1 MAIAIALI
9 LLAGGS
15 ILFYFLSPWQ
25 LTPLASNWGAIDQ
38 TITITF
44 LVTGAVFLAVTL
56 FMVVALI
63 RYRDRGQRRAHY
75 EPENKRL
82 ELWLTGITTVG
93 IAALL
98 APGLFVWGAFVSVPD
113 DAHEVEVVGQ
123 QWHWSFRFP
132 GEDGEFGRA
141 RNGLMDES
149 NPYGIDPGDPRGE
162 DDVLVNEPHLQLP
175 VGRPVK
181 MLLRSKDVLHNFKV
195 APFRAKM
202 DAVPGQTTY
211 FWFTPSRTG
220 EFEAV
225 CAELCGI
232 AHFAMRGRVEVVEPE
247 RFDAWLAEQPTYGEL
262 VERGP
267 GDPEAGQEHFAACVA
282 CHGPQGGGQQAT
294 NAPRLAGLDADY
306 LKRQLRNFRSGAR
319 GEQEADRFGQQMRPF
334 AQSLQDSQAIR
345 DLAAHVE
352 TLPVEPTRATIVG
365 DLRRGEVLYRSC
377 ASCHGDDGTGRNAHK
392 APRLAGMDDWY
403 LVRQLHHFREGIRGR
418 HPRDV
423 YGNQMVDMAQV
434 LVDDAAV
441 RDVVAYIGTLA
452 GDGEVLASS
461 NNDTEE

>member
-9 LLAGGS
+9 VLAGGS
-15 ILFYFLSPWQ
+15 VLFYFLSPWQ

-38 TITITF
+38 TIVISF
-44 LVTGAVFLAVTL
+44 WVTGAVFVAVTL

-63 RYRDRGQRRAHY
+63 RFRHRDGRRASY

-132 GEDGEFGRA
+132 GEDGEFGAA
-141 RNGLMDES
+141 RNGLVDTA
-149 NPYGIDPGDPRGE
+149 NPYGIDPEDPHGE
-162 DDVLVNEPHLQLP
+162 DDVLVNEPRVLLP
-175 VGRPVK
+175 VDRPVK

-202 DAVPGQTTY
+202 DAVPGQRSY

-232 AHFAMRGRVEVVEPE
+232 AHFAMRGRVEVVEAE
-247 RFDAWLAEQPTYGEL
+247 RFEAWLAEQPTHGEL
-262 VERGP
+262 AERGP
-267 GDPEAGQEHFAACVA
+267 GDPEAGQQHFAACVA

-306 LKRQLRNFRSGAR
+306 LRRQLRNFRSGAR
-319 GEQEADRFGQQMRPF
+319 GEHEADRFGQQMRPF
-334 AQSLQDSQAIR
+334 AQSLQDPAAIE
-345 DLAAHVE
+345 DLMAHIE
-352 TLPVEPTRATIVG
+352 TLPVEPTRPTITG
-365 DLRRGEVLYRSC
+365 DERRGEVLYRSC
-377 ASCHGDDGTGRNAHK
+377 ASCHGADGQGRQAFK

-403 LVRQLHHFREGIRGR
+403 LVRQLHNFREGIRGR
-418 HPRDV
+418 HPRDA
-423 YGNQMVDMAQV
+423 YGSQMVDMAQV
-434 LVDDAAV
+434 LVDDTAI
-441 RDVVAYIGTLA
+441 RDVVTYIGSLA
-452 GDGEVLASS
+452 EGGASAA
-461 NNDTEE
+461 NAPDDTEE